1 MSNSVV
7 STNDNEKTTESNRS
21 KRPRSSLACIRCRK
35 KKVKCDFLQPTCSR
49 CSASGLQCSYATP
62 PRRVDGQAFDQ
73 LGNNVEQMKRRMR
86 QMQSEIAMLKNN
98 LQPTVYNPSLANSY
112 NLLNDF
118 GPNAIANANSGP
130 MDQHVT
136 WKLSL
141 SPSGVRID
149 TNIASVADL
158 YRILLNGISQ
168 LNINRDSHG
177 HLSNADSANDG
188 SFGPRSIR
196 AIESGHKDTSTTRQ
210 LWEVDHH
217 AIPKPIKIESPPSF
231 LHDTTLPEGTINQ
244 LIHTYYHSCFLA
256 YQIVDKDEF
265 ALQCKSTSKSDLL
278 LVNSINAW
286 MSKHSYIYHFCDN
299 SKDRTTIGEAYFN
312 KARQLLRA
320 RFDKSSSTTIHA
332 LLNMYMYQLNC
343 ERSTL
348 AYLYIGLAIRM
359 AQDLKLHKK
368 RYMVDDP
375 IQREKNKRL
384 WWSAYWLD
392 LCAALES
399 NRPTMVDDKDC
410 NIDYPSKMDHEDM
423 ETGVRIDFTVSSIK
437 LMKIRKEITRHL
449 PSEQAGQ
456 KLLSAIGRLE
466 LTLMDWLKNLPE
478 AIRYDIDEDSG
489 DPIFRKKGNF
499 CDEACLILNIQYHT
513 SWIMLHKGFLPRP
526 GQTAAPVALLSQNI
540 CTKGANFIT
549 QLLQIYVQELDLCHF
564 FYTLEGI
571 VTSVNIHKA
580 NACSPE
586 SDVAQNA
593 KQNLIITRNI
603 LQNSPL
609 AYMDKVNDVIES
621 IQQTLNDND
630 FQPSIVPISSPV
642 SSKGKSS
649 GRSKLQAS
657 SKKATSTA
665 HQNVIPIH
673 QPIYLQQYNNTFYSS
688 GSESPSVS
696 VSYLEGDIP
705 SPPDVHKDMMLY
717 AQQHQ
722 RHQQQNQHQHNQQ
735 QHNHQQHTQHHHN
748 QHHHN
753 QHHHNPQQPNHY
765 YDHHSSSNN
774 SVTTEPQH
782 HNHSL
787 PESTL
792 RDNQQ
797 ECNSFGNGIILND
810 PTSSLMDL
818 NLRNNNSVTSNGRE
832 SISQFLYRDM
842 NFEIGGSEHFN
853 VDTQSVSTAINDNGT
868 NFISH
873 SNAFVDTC
881 GVNIQSP
888 QQPQHQ
894 SQPTNFLRNNHH
906 MDSPNVYLYNPD
918 MTPQTSYHG
927 YIGKKRNDREWEEYP

>member
-1 MSNSVV
+1 
-7 STNDNEKTTESNRS
+7 
-21 KRPRSSLACIRCRK
+21 
-35 KKVKCDFLQPTCSR
+35 
-49 CSASGLQCSYATP
+49 
-62 PRRVDGQAFDQ
+62 
-73 LGNNVEQMKRRMR
+73 MKRRMR
-86 QMQSEIAMLKNN
+86 QMQSEIAILKNN
-98 LQPTVYNPSLANSY
+98 LQPTIYNPSLTNPY
-112 NLLNDF
+112 NILNDF
-118 GPNAIANANSGP
+118 GPNAIANANNGTI
-130 MDQHVT
+130 DQHVT

-177 HLSNADSANDG
+177 HLTNADFTTDG
-188 SFGPRSIR
+188 SFASRSIK
-196 AIESGHKDTSTTRQ
+196 AIESGHKDTSATRQ

-217 AIPKPIKIESPPSF
+217 AVPKPIKMESPPSF
-231 LHDTTLPEGTINQ
+231 LHDTTLPEETINQ

-256 YQIVDKDEF
+256 YQIVDKEEF
-265 ALQCKSTSKSDLL
+265 ALQCKSTSKTDLL

-299 SKDRTTIGEAYFN
+299 SKDRTTVGEAYFN
-312 KARQLLRA
+312 RARQLLRA
-320 RFDKSSSTTIHA
+320 RFDKSNSTTIHA

-368 RYMVDDP
+368 RYMVDDLR
-375 IQREKNKRL
+375 QREKNKRL

-410 NIDYPSKMDHEDM
+410 NIDYPTKMEHEDV
-423 ETGVRIDFTVSSIK
+423 ETGVHIDFTVSSIK
-437 LMKIRKEITRHL
+437 LMKIRKEITRYL

-549 QLLQIYVQELDLCHF
+549 KLLQIYVQELDLCHF

-571 VTSVNIHKA
+571 VTSVNIHKV
-580 NACSPE
+580 NACSLE
-586 SDVAQNA
+586 SDVSENA

-603 LQNSPL
+603 LRNSPL
-609 AYMDKVNDVIES
+609 AYMEKVNDVIES
-621 IQQTLNDND
+621 IQQLLNDND
-630 FQPSIVPISSPV
+630 FQPSIVPISSPA

-649 GRSKLQAS
+649 GRGKSQAS
-657 SKKATSTA
+657 KKVTSTA
-665 HQNVIPIH
+665 HQGVIPIH
-673 QPIYLQQYNNTFYSS
+673 QPIYLQQYNNTFNYSS

-696 VSYLEGDIP
+696 VSYLDADIP
-705 SPPDVHKDMMLY
+705 SSPDVHKDIMLY
-717 AQQHQ
+717 AHQ
-722 RHQQQNQHQHNQQ
+722 HQQQHEQQQQQQKQQKQQQQQQ
-735 QHNHQQHTQHHHN
+735 QHHHLHN
-748 QHHHN
+748 Q
-753 QHHHNPQQPNHY
+753 QQPNHY
-765 YDHHSSSNN
+765 YNHHPSSNN
-774 SVTTEPQH
+774 SVITETQH
-782 HNHSL
+782 SGHTLS
-787 PESTL
+787 ESVL
-792 RDNQQ
+792 RHHQQ
-797 ECNSFGNGIILND
+797 ECTSFGNGIVLND

-818 NLRNNNSVTSNGRE
+818 NLRNNNSNTSNGRE

-842 NFEIGGSEHFN
+842 NFELGGSDHFN
-853 VDTQSVSTAINDNGT
+853 VNPQSVTTALNDTGA
-868 NFISH
+868 NFISQT
-873 SNAFVDTC
+873 NTFVDTC

-894 SQPTNFLRNNHH
+894 SQSTNFLYNGHH
-906 MDSPNVYLYNPD
+906 IDSPSVYLYNPN

-927 YIGKKRNDREWEEYP
+927 YIGKKRNDRDWEEHQ